1 MKNNWLVPD
10 WDAGITIQEIPLNH
24 LLNRNIKAILL
35 DVDGTLLPRD
45 EINLSTSVK
54 NWIKE
59 AKKELLIYLLSNN
72 PSKKRIGFIAN
83 QLNIGYVSSAL
94 KPRLKAT
101 NKVIKSLKLKNSD
114 IAILGDRIFT
124 DILVG
129 NRLGIYTILV
139 NPVNKD
145 GIKERKNTL
154 QKFEKSI
161 AKFIGGNML

>member
-1 MKNNWLVPD
+1 MKRKLLIPD
-10 WDAGITIQEIPLNH
+10 WETGITIHEIPIND

-45 EINLSTSVK
+45 EIKLSTSVK
-54 NWIKE
+54 DWIIE

-72 PSKKRIGFIAN
+72 PSKTRIATIAN
-83 QLNIGYVSSAL
+83 ELNIDFIYAAL
-94 KPRLKAT
+94 KPSLKAT
-101 NKVIKSLKLKNSD
+101 RKVIKKFKLKNSN

-139 NPVNKD
+139 NPVNKS
-145 GIKERKNTL
+145 GKKSKNSKLQRIERYI
-154 QKFEKSI
+154 S
-161 AKFIGGNML
+161 KFITGEIL